1 MFEPKQETFKCQHK
15 IIFGFQITL
24 TNSICYHLQ
33 SIESILK
40 DFIIEELDLYGLV
53 MKQDQNISLK
63 SGVRDMQKES
73 RIIAVIVFIYHLQ
86 EVTNGEIQA
95 VQGKR
100 EFCVRLMN
108 LFVMGIIIEEMR
120 VITRYIQK

>member
-1 MFEPKQETFKCQHK
+1 M
-15 IIFGFQITL
+15 
-24 TNSICYHLQ
+24 
-33 SIESILK
+33 IESILK

-63 SGVRDMQKES
+63 SGVRDMQKEN

-100 EFCVRLMN
+100 EFCVRLMK
-108 LFVMGIIIEEMR
+108 LFVMGIIIEEVR
-120 VITRYIQK
+120 VISS

>member
-1 MFEPKQETFKCQHK
+1 M
-15 IIFGFQITL
+15 
-24 TNSICYHLQ
+24 Q

-53 MKQDQNISLK
+53 TKQDQNIFLK
-63 SGVRDMQKES
+63 SGVRDMQKEN
-73 RIIAVIVFIYHLQ
+73 RIIAVIVSIYQLQ

-100 EFCVRLMN
+100 EFCVRLMKF
-108 LFVMGIIIEEMR
+108 FVTGIIIEEMR
-120 VITRYIQK
+120 VITR